1 MHSLVGATG
10 ACTQRPP
17 LLSLTTTMRTLVVTL
32 LNPKDCGCSNVQMV
46 PLTISRRMVFRS
58 VSGPNGNGKP
68 VTFRY
73 RSFVVLEPLD
83 DDDDDLVVLVALV
96 CEAAAA
102 DTVIFRL
109 VDGLDATAE
118 AMRPVDRTEKAIV
131 RILANSSN

>member
-1 MHSLVGATG
+1 
-10 ACTQRPP
+10 
-17 LLSLTTTMRTLVVTL
+17 MRTLVVTL

-73 RSFVVLEPLD
+73 RSFAVLEPLD
-83 DDDDDLVVLVALV
+83 DDDDLVVLVAPPALV